1 MCGYIFSYTKK
12 IFSEEE
18 LHKSN
23 TFIKHRGPSAT
34 KKITIKSKNGMNV
47 TMLHNLLD
55 ISGESV
61 VQPISRGKVHL
72 LFNGEIYNY
81 LDFAS
86 VKSDTAALLHFI
98 EEDYDSKDKLDGE
111 FVMLSYSENEDILDI
126 LTDPFLTKPLYFGR
140 SDDPSEFACA
150 SYPSALSGLGFNHIY
165 VAQPNTNYKI
175 SLSKDSITIS
185 EKYPVHIFE
194 NQQTSINYDA
204 WCESFIEAVRK
215 RALHGGHR
223 PMVALSSGY
232 DSGCISLAMKLLN
245 IKFNTYTMQSGENV
259 EIINRRCEYLGDVL
273 NNSNFVSPASK
284 AKIKNLQIQAQ
295 KRIENLKYHHNDGGE
310 VINMFSDPGAIGS
323 YIIASEASSNG
334 ELVNLSGSGG
344 DEIYSDYGF
353 RGKKHSIHSE
363 FGGVFPDNLEG
374 FFPWK
379 KFYGDTQRSY
389 LMKEEFVFGAFGIES
404 RYPYLDKAVVGE
416 FLKLHPTLKN
426 SHYKAPL
433 HYFMEKYEFPFELNS
448 KRGFAIR
455 KPPLGRR
462 VRQTVKDFFKTR
474 ERKM

>member
-1 MCGYIFSYTKK
+1 MCGYIFLYTKK
-12 IFSEEE
+12 MISEED
-18 LHKSN
+18 LNKSN
-23 TFIKHRGPSAT
+23 TFIKFRGPSAT
-34 KKITIKSKNGMNV
+34 NKITIKSKNGMNV

-61 VQPISRGKVHL
+61 LQPISRSGVHL

-81 LDFAS
+81 LDFAN
-86 VKSDTAALLHFI
+86 VTSDTAALLHFI
-98 EEDYDSKDKLDGE
+98 EKNYAQDKLDGE
-111 FVMLSYSENEDILDI
+111 FVMISYSESEDTLDI

-150 SYPSALSGLGFNHIY
+150 SYPSALTALGFNHIY
-165 VAQPNTNYKI
+165 DAQPNSSYKI
-175 SLSKDSITIS
+175 SLSRKSIMIS

-194 NQQTSINYDA
+194 HHQTSLNYDG

-215 RALHGGHR
+215 RAMHGGHQ

-245 IKFNTYTMQSGENV
+245 IKFNSYTMLSGENV
-259 EIINRRCEYLGDVL
+259 EIINRRREYLGSNL
-273 NNSNFVSPASK
+273 AKFNIANSVSK
-284 AKIKNLQIQAQ
+284 AKIKNLQILAQ
-295 KRIENLKYHHNDGGE
+295 NRIENLKYHHNDG
-310 VINMFSDPGAIGS
+310 VAIINMLSDPGAIGS
-323 YIIASEASSNG
+323 YIIASEASLRG

-344 DEIYSDYGF
+344 DEIYSDYGYG
-353 RGKKHSIHSE
+353 GKKHSIHSE
-363 FGGVFPDNLEG
+363 FGGVFPDNFDE

-404 RYPYLDKAVVGE
+404 RYPYLDKVVVGE

-433 HYFMEKYEFPFELNS
+433 RYFMEKYGYPYELNT

-455 KPPLGRR
+455 KAPIIRR
-462 VRQTVKDFFKTR
+462 LRQTVGDVFKAR
-474 ERKM
+474 NEKS

>member
-1 MCGYIFSYTKK
+1 MCGLSFIYTKK
-12 IFSEEE
+12 MFSEEE
-18 LHKSN
+18 IHNSN

-34 KKITIKSKNGMNV
+34 NIITIKSKSGMNV

-61 VQPISRGKVHL
+61 IQPISRGGLHL
-72 LFNGEIYNY
+72 IFNGEIYNY
-81 LDFAS
+81 LNFAD
-86 VKSDTAALLHFI
+86 VRSDTDALLHFR
-98 EEDYDSKDKLDGE
+98 EKYYERKDKLDGE
-111 FVMLSYSENEDILDI
+111 FVMLTYSESEDTLDI

-150 SYPSALSGLGFNHIY
+150 SYPSALSALGFNHIY
-165 VAQPNTNYKI
+165 AAQPNTNYKI
-175 SLSKDSITIS
+175 SFSKDSITIS
-185 EKYPVHIFE
+185 EKYPVHVFE
-194 NQQTSINYDA
+194 KQQTSVSYDA

-215 RALHGGHR
+215 RAMHGGHL

-245 IKFNTYTMQSGENV
+245 IKFNTYTILSGENV
-259 EIINRRCEYLGDVL
+259 GIINRRREYLSGVL
-273 NNSNFVSPASK
+273 HNFNIVNPVSK
-284 AKIKNLQIQAQ
+284 LKIKYLQIQAQ
-295 KRIENLKYHHNDGGE
+295 KRIENLKYHHNEGNE
-310 VINMFSDPGAIGS
+310 VIHMFSDPGAIGS
-323 YIIASEASSNG
+323 YIIATEASSNG

-353 RGKKHSIHSE
+353 KGMKHSIHSE
-363 FGGVFPDNLEG
+363 FGGMFPDNLEG

-379 KFYGDTQRSY
+379 KFYGNTQRSY

-416 FLKLHPTLKN
+416 FLKLHPSLKN

-433 HYFMEKYEFPFELNS
+433 HYFMEKYGFPFELNI

-455 KPPLGRR
+455 KPPLIRR
-462 VRQTVKDFFKTR
+462 VRQTVKDIFKTR
-474 ERKM
+474 KVKP